1 MKNSG
6 KFMIAAISV
15 GTLTL
20 LGFLGYRKMSSDKK
34 INKSEEDDDKAS
46 VELGKTK
53 SVDDISDLDS
63 VLVSSKKE
71 VYGIYKE
78 VLLSTILRDKSGK
91 YYKLYEITDVLIEF
105 TVIVSR
111 GFLLNLEV
119 IEMLPKD
126 EGEFIKLLYRI
137 RLIKEVSL
145 LLNENRLRRIYGNQ
159 EGQERVVVSVPS
171 KKRRPRNLIKKKR
184 EYLVLNLQ
192 TRPEGVGQ
200 REISKNFI

>member
-1 MKNSG
+1 
-6 KFMIAAISV
+6 
-15 GTLTL
+15 
-20 LGFLGYRKMSSDKK
+20 
-34 INKSEEDDDKAS
+34 
-46 VELGKTK
+46 
-53 SVDDISDLDS
+53 VDDISNLDS

-91 YYKLYEITDVLIEF
+91 YNELYELTDVLAEF

-145 LLNENRLRRIYGNQ
+145 LLNRNRLRRIYGNQ
-159 EGQERVVVSVPS
+159 EEQERVVVPASS
-171 KKRRPRNLIKKKR
+171 RKRRPRKKK

-200 REISKNFI
+200 RRSENFV

>member
-34 INKSEEDDDKAS
+34 INKREEKEDKAS

-78 VLLSTILRDKSGK
+78 VLLSTILRNESGK
-91 YYKLYEITDVLIEF
+91 YNELYELTDVLAEF

-145 LLNENRLRRIYGNQ
+145 LLNRNRLRRIYGNQ
-159 EGQERVVVSVPS
+159 EGQEGVVVPASS
-171 KKRRPRNLIKKKR
+171 KKRRPRKKK

-192 TRPEGVGQ
+192 TRPEGVRQ
-200 REISKNFI
+200 RRSEHFV

>member
-34 INKSEEDDDKAS
+34 INKREEKEDKAS

-53 SVDDISDLDS
+53 SVDDISNLDS

-78 VLLSTILRDKSGK
+78 VLLSTILRNESGK
-91 YYKLYEITDVLIEF
+91 YNELYELTDVLAEF

-145 LLNENRLRRIYGNQ
+145 LLNRNRLRRIYGNQ
-159 EGQERVVVSVPS
+159 EGQERVVVSAPS
-171 KKRRPRNLIKKKR
+171 RKRRPRKKK

-200 REISKNFI
+200 RRSKHFV